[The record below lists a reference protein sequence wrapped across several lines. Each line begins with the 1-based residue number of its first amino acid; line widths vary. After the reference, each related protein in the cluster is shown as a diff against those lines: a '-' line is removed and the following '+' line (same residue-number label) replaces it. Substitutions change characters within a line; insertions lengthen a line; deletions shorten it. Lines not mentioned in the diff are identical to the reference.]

1 MDDFLPKRRA
11 DSDLPAAGNLAARGA
26 EVKEIGRRSS
36 LPTFDSRH
44 GIFVAGFWRKNPA
57 SDRVDNRPERA
68 MTEKSEES
76 QQSRDPAVPA
86 HRYLQAGDGLRL
98 HYLDFFCSEPARQ
111 PLVCLPGLART
122 ADDFERVAAR
132 ALAQGRRVLA
142 LDYRGRGRSDWDP
155 DWRHYNLDVEQGDIL
170 KALADAGVDSA
181 VFLGTSRGG
190 LHTMRLAAAR
200 PELVRAAILNDIG
213 PKIENESLLRIKRYV
228 GKLPPLRSMSDAV
241 ALMRFSAGQTFA
253 GVDPQDWEAYARQTF
268 EMKDGQVVLR
278 YDPELAH
285 TLDEIAPDVVY
296 ETFWDEFGALASLP
310 LLAIRGETTDLLSLD
325 TLAEMQRLA
334 PAMEVFTVPGQGHA
348 PLLLDAPTLDRIAAF
363 LEGCE

>member
-1 MDDFLPKRRA
+1 MTKESLE
-11 DSDLPAAGNLAARGA
+11 PAA
-26 EVKEIGRRSS
+26 
-36 LPTFDSRH
+36 
-44 GIFVAGFWRKNPA
+44 
-57 SDRVDNRPERA
+57 
-68 MTEKSEES
+68 
-76 QQSRDPAVPA
+76 PA
-86 HRYLQAGDGLRL
+86 HRYIRASDGLRL
-98 HYLDFFCSEPARQ
+98 HYLNYACANPARL

-155 DWRHYNLDVEQGDIL
+155 DWSHYDLDVEQGDIL
-170 KALADAGVDSA
+170 GVLADAGLDAA

-190 LHTMRLAAAR
+190 LHAMRLAAAR
-200 PELVRAAILNDIG
+200 PGLVRAAILNDIG

-228 GKLPPLRSMSDAV
+228 GKMPPLRSMVDAV

-253 GVDPQDWEAYARQTF
+253 GVDAEDWETYARQTF

-285 TLDEIAPDVVY
+285 TLDSVATDTEY
-296 ETFWDEFGALASLP
+296 ETFWDEFAALASLP

-325 TLAEMQRLA
+325 TLAEMQRRA
-334 PAMEVFTVPGQGHA
+334 PAMQIFTVPGQGHA

-363 LEGCE
+363 LEGCG

>member
-1 MDDFLPKRRA
+1 MTPEP
-11 DSDLPAAGNLAARGA
+11 PALNA
-26 EVKEIGRRSS
+26 
-36 LPTFDSRH
+36 
-44 GIFVAGFWRKNPA
+44 
-57 SDRVDNRPERA
+57 
-68 MTEKSEES
+68 
-76 QQSRDPAVPA
+76 PA
-86 HRYLQAGDGLRL
+86 HRYTQAADGLRL
-98 HYLDFFCSEPARQ
+98 HYLDYPCRQ
-111 PLVCLPGLART
+111 PERLPLVCLPGLART

-132 ALAQGRRVLA
+132 AQGQGRRVLA

-155 DWRHYNLDVEQGDIL
+155 DWRHYDLDVEQGDIL
-170 KALADAGVDSA
+170 GVLAEAGIDAA

-200 PELVRAAILNDIG
+200 RGLVRAAILNDIG

-253 GVDPQDWEAYARQTF
+253 GVDPQDWETYARQTF
-268 EMKDGQVVLR
+268 EMKDGKVVLR

-285 TLDEIAPDVVY
+285 TLDGVTSETEY
-296 ETFWDEFGALASLP
+296 QTFWDEFDALAKLP

-325 TLAEMQRLA
+325 TLAEMQRRA

-348 PLLLDAPTLDRIAAF
+348 PLLLDAPTLDSIAAF
-363 LEGCE
+363 VAACP

>member
-1 MDDFLPKRRA
+1 MTTEPLD
-11 DSDLPAAGNLAARGA
+11 LAA
-26 EVKEIGRRSS
+26 
-36 LPTFDSRH
+36 
-44 GIFVAGFWRKNPA
+44 
-57 SDRVDNRPERA
+57 
-68 MTEKSEES
+68 
-76 QQSRDPAVPA
+76 PA
-86 HRYLQAGDGLRL
+86 HRYLRATDGLRL
-98 HYLDFFCSEPARQ
+98 HYLDYPCPKPERL

-132 ALAQGRRVLA
+132 ALAQGRRMLA
-142 LDYRGRGRSDWDP
+142 LDYRGRGRSAWDP
-155 DWRHYNLDVEQGDIL
+155 DWRNYNLDVEQDDIL
-170 KALADAGVDSA
+170 GVWSEAGIDAA

-200 PELVRAAILNDIG
+200 PGLVRAAILNDIG

-253 GVDPQDWEAYARQTF
+253 GVDPQDWETYARHTF
-268 EMKDGQVVLR
+268 EIKDGAVVLR

-285 TLDEIAPDVVY
+285 TLDGVTPETEY
-296 ETFWDEFGALASLP
+296 ETFWNEFDALAKLP

-325 TLAEMQRLA
+325 TLAEMQRRA

-363 LEGCE
+363 LAACP

>member
-1 MDDFLPKRRA
+1 
-11 DSDLPAAGNLAARGA
+11 
-26 EVKEIGRRSS
+26 
-36 LPTFDSRH
+36 
-44 GIFVAGFWRKNPA
+44 
-57 SDRVDNRPERA
+57 
-68 MTEKSEES
+68 MTREPLEHT
-76 QQSRDPAVPA
+76 APA
-86 HRYLQAGDGLRL
+86 HRYIRASDGLRL
-98 HYLDFFCSEPARQ
+98 HYLEYSCADPARL

-122 ADDFERVAAR
+122 ADDFERVAAH

-155 DWRHYNLDVEQGDIL
+155 DWRHYDLDVEQDDIL
-170 KALADAGVDSA
+170 GVFADAGIDAA

-190 LHTMRLAAAR
+190 LHAMRLAAAR
-200 PELVRAAILNDIG
+200 PGLVRAAILNDIG

-228 GKLPPLRSMSDAV
+228 GKLPPLRSMADAV

-253 GVDPQDWEAYARQTF
+253 GVAAQDWETYARQTF

-285 TLDEIAPDVVY
+285 TLDGVATDTEY
-296 ETFWDEFGALASLP
+296 ETFWDEFAALASLP

-334 PAMEVFTVPGQGHA
+334 PGMEIFTVPGQGHA

-363 LEGCE
+363 LEGCA